1 MTFCTLAEVPGM
13 LDFTR
18 LALYDGVGFAAFFGD
33 FADFSST
40 EDDGLLKS
48 LVGI

>member
-13 LDFTR
+13 LDLTR
-18 LALYDGVGFAAFFGD
+18 LALYDGAGFATFFGD
-33 FADFSST
+33 FADLSGT
-40 EDDGLLKS
+40 EDDGLLNS